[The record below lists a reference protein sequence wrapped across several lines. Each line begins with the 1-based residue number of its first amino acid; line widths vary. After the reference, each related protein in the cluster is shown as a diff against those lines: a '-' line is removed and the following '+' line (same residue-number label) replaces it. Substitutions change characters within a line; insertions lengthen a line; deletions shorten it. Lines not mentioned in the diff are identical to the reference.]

1 MEEKNFDSSK
11 RVVFSQLKYSA
22 YLPEKEWNLSR
33 LCASSDKKQ
42 SNSVIRRMA
51 DTYKGF
57 AEKKLGI
64 SGKIV
69 LKFVSNQVLAQ
80 DIKES
85 IAECKKIL
93 SKKLYKQAAA
103 LINKLNEQH
112 KNIVSTIYKTSKLS
126 SEQFI
131 GFVQVLDF
139 GDCGTGVRQIHEI
152 EIMRQIGIWGFHN
165 QKSSYNNLI
174 MAIRKCML
182 PEGKDTI
189 IDKNWVK
196 SVLEIDERNIFPAP
210 SRIVP
215 PNVKYIVKRGEKDTV
230 AQFLKK
236 YKTLDMLL
244 WYSRR
249 W

>member
-1 MEEKNFDSSK
+1 
-11 RVVFSQLKYSA
+11 
-22 YLPEKEWNLSR
+22 
-33 LCASSDKKQ
+33 
-42 SNSVIRRMA
+42 MA

-69 LKFVSNQVLAQ
+69 LKFVSNQVLAK

-131 GFVQVLDF
+131 GFVQVVIVVQESDKY
-139 GDCGTGVRQIHEI
+139 T
-152 EIMRQIGIWGFHN
+152 
-165 QKSSYNNLI
+165 KS
-174 MAIRKCML
+174 K
-182 PEGKDTI
+182 
-189 IDKNWVK
+189 
-196 SVLEIDERNIFPAP
+196 
-210 SRIVP
+210 
-215 PNVKYIVKRGEKDTV
+215 
-230 AQFLKK
+230 
-236 YKTLDMLL
+236 
-244 WYSRR
+244 
-249 W
+249 